1 MKRNILSEVLLYKYR
16 YIIGYLIFII
26 VLIGALYISFHIP
39 GQVTVA
45 EQKSAV
51 TSATISLSDPSTKN
65 IIDLPF
71 HLLQKASL
79 HYFDITNLG
88 IKLPS
93 LIIGALS
100 AVGLLW
106 LLRRWLL
113 RDSVA
118 IFTICIFVSS
128 RLFLASS
135 QEGTPLIMMMFW
147 LIFVLLFA
155 LKFTANNKSIVWGI
169 LLTASLALSL
179 YTPLTL
185 YVVVCLLAAS
195 ILHPHLRYVVTTIP
209 KLHFVLYLAT
219 ASLLVAPLAI
229 ALLKDPFIL
238 ATLAGWPDSGFSLEI
253 LRHNIKEI
261 IKAYFFFWQ
270 PRLTEFGLTPIFSA
284 SSFVLMLFGALN
296 LVRDHHSAR
305 SYMLVMT
312 LPILILPSLF
322 NPSFLIILS
331 IPFIL
336 LLGLGIETLLDEW
349 YKLFPHNPYARVTAL
364 VPMSILLA
372 GIMIGNLTYYINA
385 YRYSPNLSN
394 FYSYDL
400 SLARKTLDT
409 YPDSLLVTDSKDRE
423 FYALLRRDYADLRVT
438 SNAEEVLGANTVISH
453 VKPVAGPAQHLEHLT
468 VDSYRNNGVRFYVYQ
483 K

>member
-16 YIIGYLIFII
+16 YIVGYLIFAV
-26 VLIGALYISFHIP
+26 VLVGALYISFQIP
-39 GQVTVA
+39 GQITVD

-51 TSATISLSDPSTKN
+51 SSATISLTDPSTKN

-71 HLLQKASL
+71 HLMQKASL
-79 HYFDITNLG
+79 HYFDITHFG

-100 AVGLLW
+100 AIGLLW

-118 IFTICIFVSS
+118 ILTICIFVSS
-128 RLFLASS
+128 RLLLSSS
-135 QEGTPLIMMMFW
+135 QEGIPLIMMVFW

-155 LKFTANNKSIVWGI
+155 LKFTANNKSIIWGA
-169 LLTASLALSL
+169 LLTVALALSL
-179 YTPLTL
+179 YTPLTI

-195 ILHPHLRYVVTTIP
+195 ILHPHLRYVVGTIP
-209 KLHFVLYLAT
+209 KLHLTLYALIGIVI
-219 ASLLVAPLAI
+219 LLPLAFT
-229 ALLKDPFIL
+229 LTKDPLIL
-238 ATLAGWPDSGFSLEI
+238 ATLAGWPDSGFNFDM

-270 PRLTEFGLTPIFSA
+270 PQLTQIGLTPILSA
-284 SSFVLMLFGALN
+284 SSFILMLFGVLN

-312 LPILILPSLF
+312 LPILVLPSLF
-322 NPSFLIILS
+322 NPNFLIILS
-331 IPFIL
+331 VPFIL

-385 YRYSPNLSN
+385 YRYSPSLSN
-394 FYSYDL
+394 YYSYDL
-400 SLARKTLDT
+400 RLARKTLT
-409 YPDSLLVTDSKDRE
+409 AYPNALLVTNPNDRD
-423 FYALLRRDYADLRVT
+423 FYSLLSRDFPDVRVT
-438 SNAEEVLGANTVISH
+438 SMAEEAINAKTIVSH
-453 VKPVAGPAQHLEHLT
+453 VARLASPAHTLKHMT
-468 VDSYRNNGVRFYVYQ
+468 VDSYRDNGVRFYVYE